1 MMHKN
6 EVSNLT
12 KRKVVVEQ
20 MWLHYYNNTLFQ
32 KGVITETERN
42 RMKNLINCRKHPTV

>member
-1 MMHKN
+1 MSEKIIFSSQKKKMI
-6 EVSNLT
+6 
-12 KRKVVVEQ
+12 VEQ

-42 RMKNLINCRKHPTV
+42 RMKNLINSRKDTMI